1 MKCPKCDEEMMIL
14 CRRDSS
20 GFMGEVYNKCLSCG
34 HMPDAEAP
42 MQAPR
47 SVFRKPRSAVPKT
60 NVHDWRWKTVAATLL
75 ASIVLVSVMQIPV
88 PVRVFAAEVP
98 IDPVKNILPYVALVN
113 FSTTNFSLNYTEGQ
127 LSLRVTAEHATV
139 TSSNVSQNVTTYYMV
154 LGVVLINYQ
163 DAQRTL
169 NMGFASLTMAITIRY
184 QDLIANID
192 ASTYMPLW
200 TALVEKLTGQIP

>member
-1 MKCPKCDEEMMIL
+1 
-14 CRRDSS
+14 
-20 GFMGEVYNKCLSCG
+20 
-34 HMPDAEAP
+34 MPDAEAP

-47 SVFRKPRSAVPKT
+47 SVVRKPRSAVPKT
-60 NVHDWRWKTVAATLL
+60 NARDWRWKAAAATLL

-98 IDPVKNILPYVALVN
+98 IDPVKDILPYVTLIN

-139 TSSNVSQNVTTYYMV
+139 TSSNVSQNVTIYYMV
-154 LGVVLINYQ
+154 LGAVLISYQ
-163 DAQRTL
+163 DAKRTM
-169 NMGFASLTMAITIRY
+169 NMGFATLTMTIRIRY
-184 QDLIANID
+184 EELLANID

-200 TALVEKLTGQIP
+200 TAILEELTGQIP